1 MGFVVQL
8 FYAATLGALV
18 FFVHKVLWLVQ
29 YKRLQG
35 ALVDSAVKKLRDDN
49 LAVLEAWEAFATER
63 WSEALGQ
70 PDVKSPSNF
79 IRRVEE
85 WVSKLKGDMRA
96 TRKSL
101 ETVLANALAEGAAVD
116 EAVLSLR
123 RLGKGGPERNEVRL
137 ALPESDVASPKPPD
151 PKFFE
156 LNVRSR
162 YGLVRRALVFFS
174 GAADV
179 VYSSQ
184 HVALMSQNAH
194 VPTGVLVRRLS
205 LVFLVIACVLADMAF
220 GLRSALAELMNGLLF
235 PASHAGYLA
244 AKTAAEK
251 TFFEEHGGA
260 ILAFG
265 IWMAGYGA
273 IYIGLFLSVR
283 RNYQVNKRRLAEMR
297 ASEKTILAS
306 LRDKQVRELVNWG
319 KEYGRSLDGAVGITL
334 RHAETLLDHCE
345 GRLRRRIAGP
355 ELFEG
360 ARKVGEAMFAKLPE
374 STGSVQDA
382 VTTHPHSFMHYVWP
396 RLSEMELPDP
406 ARAVPRRLAARRG
419 RRERSAQGAA
429 RPAPRA
435 QPLARH
441 RHVRDDLRVDPARGH
456 GRRAPRRIR
465 VDGRGHDRGDRQGP
479 PRSSTGASPSLTQRL
494 NEQLDSALPLIA
506 SRVELAN
513 QSITAAS
520 LSYAAEIIHLR
531 EQARLES
538 MAFEILRAR
547 IAQPIAQLTAQFGK

>member
-1 MGFVVQL
+1 VGIVVQL
-8 FYAATLGALV
+8 FYAATLGALA

-63 WSEALGQ
+63 WGEALGQ

-85 WVSKLKGDMRA
+85 WIHKLKGDMRT

-101 ETVLANALAEGAAVD
+101 ETALANALAEGVGVD

-137 ALPESDVASPKPPD
+137 VVPESDLASPKPPD
-151 PKFFE
+151 PRLFE

-220 GLRSALAELMNGLLF
+220 GLRSALTDFMNGLLF
-235 PASHAGYLA
+235 PAAHAGYLA

-265 IWMAGYGA
+265 VWMAGYGA

-297 ASEKTILAS
+297 ASEKAILAS

-360 ARKVGEAMFAKLPE
+360 ARKVGEALFAKLPE

-396 RLSEMELPDP
+396 RLSEMGYQIQLAQYRAAWQHVEVAESDLRKEQPDP
-406 ARAVPRRLAARRG
+406 HRAHSLWRAIVTYATIFASILPAGTADELRAAYASMVEATIEATDKDLEELDRRLA
-419 RRERSAQGAA
+419 E
-429 RPAPRA
+429 
-435 QPLARH
+435 
-441 RHVRDDLRVDPARGH
+441 
-456 GRRAPRRIR
+456 
-465 VDGRGHDRGDRQGP
+465 
-479 PRSSTGASPSLTQRL
+479 LTQRL
-494 NEQLDSALPLIA
+494 NEQLDSARPLIA
-506 SRVELAN
+506 SRIELAN

-520 LSYAAEIIHLR
+520 LSFAAEVIHVR
-531 EQARLES
+531 EQARLEA
-538 MAFEILRAR
+538 MAFEI
-547 IAQPIAQLTAQFGK
+547 